1 MSFIPHPDTSN
12 PLPCAH
18 HRADFRSGL
27 TLSRKRS
34 RARLLPL
41 PQEQIDARDE
51 HEVKLQTA
59 RHHRIDYYYNMLR
72 KSRGSRGRR
81 GARDASVDTTV
92 LCARLWAGLVAAR
105 LRLGRRLGC
114 RFCRRLC
121 GPALYGRW
129 QSCPARARA
138 RRVALARAHAIAI
151 DRQGTRDVAHVRVR
165 PASTKCV
172 MLSRGGDHL
181 SGGTLDGGH
190 GGSVRPSGGGPR
202 ACMAAQECSG
212 VSDRFA

>member
-41 PQEQIDARDE
+41 PQEQIDARGE

-121 GPALYGRW
+121 GPALCGRW
-129 QSCPARARA
+129 QSRPARARA
-138 RRVALARAHAIAI
+138 RRVASARAHAIAI

-181 SGGTLDGGH
+181 SGGTLEGGQQ
-190 GGSVRPSGGGPR
+190 GS
-202 ACMAAQECSG
+202 M
-212 VSDRFA
+212 